1 MEERDAVIDGLAL
14 DASGGR
20 AAADTSRFVED
31 QGLDSR
37 IPQDPRESQTRDSRP
52 DDDYLLHESAPA

>member
-1 MEERDAVIDGLAL
+1 MEERDAVVDRLAIDP
-14 DASGGR
+14 SGGR
-20 AAADTSRFVED
+20 AAADASGFVED

-37 IPQDPRESQTRDSRP
+37 IREGPGESQTRDSRP